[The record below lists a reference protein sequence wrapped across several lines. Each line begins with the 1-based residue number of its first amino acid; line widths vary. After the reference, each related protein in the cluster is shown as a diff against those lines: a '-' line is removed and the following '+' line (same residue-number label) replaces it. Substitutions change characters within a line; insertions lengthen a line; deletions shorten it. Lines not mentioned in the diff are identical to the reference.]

1 MDNIN
6 YDFSAFIEAFSKI
19 KSKCSATPTE
29 LGTLKNELNRF
40 FKDSKCKE
48 VLYTNNTDKM
58 FFGMKIIAMID
69 ADDIFDYLVD
79 TDPIRIDKYIVEID
93 SQLFNP
99 ITDLSERELLAILLH
114 EVCNLVGDSSPMDN
128 ARAALDA
135 YFSLNK
141 DHIKIS
147 QSIHYKEILAYG
159 LKDYLSKSHSMFY
172 TSCSSEMLEDE
183 FVRSYGLIED
193 LTSAYD
199 KVSMNNIKMYENS
212 EVSKFITFGWALEL
226 YKNIK
231 TRRISAIKTLTRAKQ
246 LTASRLEQME
256 LDNVIKR
263 IMRIDDSVLVESA
276 NNKSAFRIKLKEKMK
291 KARLNNL
298 KTIDNTL
305 YELSMQVRNVEDEDD
320 ALYLM
325 RQLNNSIAIIDEYRE
340 SSDCDDYELS
350 KWNALMDK
358 FTQLRDKLSSTVV
371 YRNKNYGIFLQYPEI
386 VENRM

>member
-6 YDFSAFIEAFSKI
+6 YDFSAFIDVFNKI
-19 KSKCSATPTE
+19 KTTCNATPTE

-58 FFGMKIIAMID
+58 FFGIKIIAMID

-99 ITDLSERELLAILLH
+99 IMNLSEKELLSILLH
-114 EVCNLVGDSSPMDN
+114 EVRNLIGDSSPMDD

-135 YFSLNK
+135 YLAGNK
-141 DHIKIS
+141 EHIKIS
-147 QSIHYKEILAYG
+147 RSIHYKEILAYG

-172 TSCSSEMLEDE
+172 TSDPSEILADE
-183 FVRSYGLIED
+183 FIRSYGLID
-193 LTSAYD
+193 YLSLAYD
-199 KVSMNNIKMYENS
+199 KISTNNIKMYENS
-212 EVSKFITFGWALEL
+212 EVSKFITFGWVLGL
-226 YKNIK
+226 YKNLK

-256 LDNVIKR
+256 LDNVIRR
-263 IMRIDDSVLVESA
+263 IKRIDDSVLVESA
-276 NNKSAFRIKLKEKMK
+276 NKSSFRLKLKEKMR

-305 YELSMQVRNVEDEDD
+305 YELSMQVRNVEDEED

-325 RQLNNSIAIIDEYRE
+325 RQLNNCIAIIDEYRG

-350 KWNALMDK
+350 KWNTLMDK

-371 YRNKNYGIFLQYPEI
+371 YRNKNYGLFVQYPEI
-386 VENRM
+386 IENRM